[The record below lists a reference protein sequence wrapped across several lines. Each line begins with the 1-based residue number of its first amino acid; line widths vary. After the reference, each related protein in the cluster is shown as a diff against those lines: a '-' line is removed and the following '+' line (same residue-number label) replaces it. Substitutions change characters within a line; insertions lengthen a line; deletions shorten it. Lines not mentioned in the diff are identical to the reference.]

1 MTHIYKEI
9 YEGLLSLSLLESLA
23 VIISF
28 SSTILLI
35 FNSVL
40 VFPFTIIGSALYIGV
55 CYRAGIYADIFVSI
69 YFIITS
75 IIGWYHWSKGLWN
88 TEPPTIDKTKSRDWR
103 FLSFSFLIFYVILFF
118 FLKEFTDSNVVA
130 IDALTTALSF
140 LATILM
146 VRRKIENWI
155 IWIIAVVISIPLY
168 FYKHL
173 YLTSIFYVFTLSMN
187 FVGYYK
193 WLNQLKAQNE

>member
-1 MTHIYKEI
+1 MVYIFREI
-9 YEGLLSLSLLESLA
+9 YNGLQALTLLEGLA
-23 VIISF
+23 VVFSF

-35 FNSVL
+35 FNSIL

-55 CYRAGIYADIFVSI
+55 CFQAGIYGDIFVSN

-88 TEPPTIDKTKSRDWR
+88 TNPPKIGRAHQADWKL
-103 FLSFSFLIFYVILFF
+103 LSLNFIFFYVVLYF
-118 FLKEFTDSNVVA
+118 FLKEFTDSTVVA

-146 VRRKIENWI
+146 VKRKIENWL
-155 IWIIAVVISIPLY
+155 IWIIAVMISIPLY

-173 YLTSIFYVFTLSMN
+173 YLTSIFYFFTLVMN
-187 FVGYYK
+187 FIGYYQWSK
-193 WLNQLKAQNE
+193 QLKVQQY